1 MSRPVG
7 APNQSGASI
16 DGGSAVRKEI
26 EEIIDARA
34 KRFLDLWNEDAE
46 RLHLI
51 RRFCRIRCRDGIG
64 VM

>member
-7 APNQSGASI
+7 APNQSSAGI

-26 EEIIDARA
+26 EEIIEARA

-46 RLHLI
+46 
-51 RRFCRIRCRDGIG
+51 
-64 VM
+64 